1 MLTVKGCRPVKRL
14 LLPKGAE
21 WGPRLSRISLTK
33 EVKEKVDKRYE
44 EDEARAV
51 GWMSAELSR
60 SRAIFQEMNVNRS
73 IVDRTIVASFKK

>member
-1 MLTVKGCRPVKRL
+1 MGSSIKY
-14 LLPKGAE
+14 AF
-21 WGPRLSRISLTK
+21 LTK